1 MNRNKGHQKL
11 ETAAWVAG
19 GIAAAFVLKR
29 LLNRPEVKQKLGE
42 VFDQACTRIDVSKGW
57 SKLSTYGGLITLIGV
72 RNTLRAHNLYDTGV
86 PEVGPE
92 HPMPSHPNVGAWRTP
107 DGTSNDL
114 RCPFMGSAG
123 TRFGRNAKLSET
135 WQEPMPALMT
145 PSPRQVS
152 LELMTRETFTPATTL
167 NLLAASWLQFQIR
180 DWFSHGPSVKEDP
193 WMIPLTENDPWP
205 HSEMKVMRTMPDPT
219 GEDPLKPATH
229 VNTETHW
236 WDGSQLYGSSV
247 AYRDKV
253 RTGVDGKIKLG
264 KDHLV
269 HPDAEALVQMQ
280 SAALAGWWVGLE
292 MLFTLFTMEHN
303 AICDALKQASPG
315 WSDDA
320 LFEHARLVNAA
331 LLAKIHTVEWTTA
344 ILGNP
349 ALQIGMRANWWGL
362 AGEHIRNL
370 FGRLS
375 DSEVISGI
383 PGSETDHYGVP
394 YTLSEEFVA
403 VYRMHPLIP
412 DDITF
417 WSAADGRELQ
427 KLGFAEI
434 AGNDAQS
441 ICNRISQTDL
451 FYSFGLMNPGAVQL
465 HNYPRALQQFT
476 RPDGVLI
483 DLAAHDIMRCRELGV
498 PRYTKFREMLHLRPV
513 RTFEELTENPVWR
526 EELRRVYEGDIDRV
540 DLIPGLFAETPPK
553 GFGFSDTAFRIFV
566 LMASRRL
573 NSDRFFTTDFTE
585 QVYSKAGMDWIRDN
599 TMASV
604 LLRHMPSLEPSLR
617 GVKNAFAPWRA
628 VAGPVRA
635 GVGVEEAAEVAAPDL
650 VSAGD

>member
-1 MNRNKGHQKL
+1 MGKNVLRISG
-11 ETAAWVAG
+11 WIAG
-19 GIAAAFVLKR
+19 GVAAAVSTVWLLKQ
-29 LLNRPEVKQKLGE
+29 PSVKKVLGE
-42 VFDQACTRIDVSKGW
+42 VFDEGCTGIDQKKGW
-57 SKLSTYGGLITLIGV
+57 SGLPLLGSLAVLVGV

-86 PEVGPE
+86 PQVGPGC
-92 HPMPSHPNVGAWRTP
+92 PVPPYPNTGTWRAP

-123 TRFGRNAKLSET
+123 TRFGRNAKLSEVIP
-135 WQEPMPALMT
+135 EPMPGIMS
-145 PSPRQVS
+145 PSPRAVS
-152 LELMTRETFTPATTL
+152 RELLTREVFTPAKTL

-180 DWFSHGPSVKEDP
+180 DWFSHGQSVKDDP
-193 WMIPLTENDPWP
+193 WMIPLPEGDTWP
-205 HSEMKVMRTMPDPT
+205 QPEMKVLRTMPDPT
-219 GEDPLKPATH
+219 RTGADANRPPTH

-247 AYRDKV
+247 QFRENA
-253 RTGVDGKIKLG
+253 RTHADGKLKLG

-269 HPDAEALVQMQ
+269 FPDPTALVQMQ
-280 SAALAGWWVGLE
+280 SASLAGWWVGLE
-292 MLFTLFTMEHN
+292 MLFTLFTLEHN
-303 AICDALKQASPG
+303 AICDALKQAYPA
-315 WSDDA
+315 WSDDE

-344 ILGNP
+344 ILGHP

-362 AGEHIRNL
+362 LGETIKNL

-375 DSEVISGI
+375 GSELVSGI
-383 PGSETDHYGVP
+383 PGSHTDHFGVP
-394 YTLSEEFVA
+394 YTLTEEFVA

-417 WSAADGRELQ
+417 WSAKDDRVVQTLHFQ
-427 KLGFAEI
+427 EI
-434 AGNDAQS
+434 AGDAAQN
-441 ICNRISQTDL
+441 ICDDIDITDL

-483 DLAAHDIMRCRELGV
+483 DLASHDIMRCRELGV
-498 PRYTKFREMLHLRPV
+498 PRYTKFREMLHMKPV

-526 EELRRVYEGDIDRV
+526 EEVRRVYDNDIDRV
-540 DLIPGLFAETPPK
+540 DLIVGLFAETPPP

-573 NSDRFFTTDFTE
+573 NSDRFFTDDFTE
-585 QVYSKAGMDWIRDN
+585 EVYSKVGMDWIRDN
-599 TMASV
+599 TMSSV
-604 LLRHMPSLEPSLR
+604 LLRHYPGLEPSLR
-617 GVKNAFAPWRA
+617 GVKNAFAPWNRIPTAAA
-628 VAGPVRA
+628 VAD
-635 GVGVEEAAEVAAPDL
+635 VAAAAVPQP
-650 VSAGD
+650 A